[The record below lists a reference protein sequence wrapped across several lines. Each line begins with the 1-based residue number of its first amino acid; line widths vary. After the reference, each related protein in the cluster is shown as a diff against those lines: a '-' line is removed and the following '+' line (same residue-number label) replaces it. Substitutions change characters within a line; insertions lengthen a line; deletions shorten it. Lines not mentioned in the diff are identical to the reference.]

1 MALKKG
7 FCTHCK
13 GDEKL
18 RIFGVNK
25 DAEVCYCPN
34 CMAAM
39 QPKEA
44 IANYRG
50 LIIHYLKKA
59 SKALFESTQYL
70 VAYQTF
76 AHIIDINET
85 IKVAHFGRV
94 LSLVYLSSLRKSK
107 IPFALALHKQEAP
120 KWFHYTETVTEAF
133 HFMGLLIYALDTYE
147 ARLRKRITLHNGPFY
162 DIDCVILYLERLD
175 EIREY
180 KEFLI
185 SEANV
190 FVENGKEQFKEIAER
205 LERDKAHYV
214 SAYKEVFHT
223 VDGFTYTF
231 QHFDNNR
238 NPIGSIKND
247 NPVVTEPNK
256 KNKKRKIELYP
267 KDGKKSLIKDELFAN
282 NITLARLVN
291 ASVPVALVAFISA
304 LVLLVISFPIPNL
317 VAKIILLVFASA
329 LVIISIVLFILHF
342 VWKNEH
348 NKKYYK
354 GTNPFILK

>member
-50 LIIHYLKKA
+50 LIVHYLKKA
-59 SKALFESTQYL
+59 SKALFETTQYL

-94 LSLVYLSSLRKSK
+94 LSLVYLSSLRHSK
-107 IPFALALHKQEAP
+107 IPFAMELHKQEAP

-133 HFMGLLIYALDTYE
+133 HFMGLLIYALDNYE
-147 ARLRKRITLHNGPFY
+147 ARLRKRITFHNGPFY
-162 DIDCVILYLERLD
+162 DIDCVILYLRRLD

-190 FVENGKEQFKEIAER
+190 FADNGKEQFREIAQR

-214 SAYKEVFHT
+214 NACKEIFHT
-223 VDGFTYTF
+223 VDGFTYIF
-231 QHFDNNR
+231 QHYDTNR
-238 NPIGSIKND
+238 NPIGTIKND
-247 NPVVTEPNK
+247 HPNVAEPEK
-256 KNKKRKIELYP
+256 KEKRKVELYP

-282 NITLARLVN
+282 NLTLARLVN
-291 ASVPVALVAFISA
+291 ASVPVALILFISA
-304 LVLLVISFPIPNL
+304 LVCLIVSFPVPNL
-317 VAKIILLVFASA
+317 VAKIILLSLAAV
-329 LVIISIVLFILHF
+329 LVIVSVVLFILHF
-342 VWKNEH
+342 VWKSEH

>member
-13 GDEKL
+13 GDERL

-44 IANYRG
+44 ISNYRG
-50 LIIHYLKKA
+50 LMVHYLKKA
-59 SKALFESTQYL
+59 SKALFETTQYL

-76 AHIIDINET
+76 AHIIDLNET

-147 ARLRKRITLHNGPFY
+147 ARLRKRVTLHNGPFY
-162 DIDCVILYLERLD
+162 DVDCVILYLRRLD

-190 FVENGKEQFKEIAER
+190 FVDNGKEQFKEIAER

-214 SAYKEVFHT
+214 SAYKEIFYT

-238 NPIGSIKND
+238 NPIGTIKND
-247 NPVVTEPNK
+247 HPNVIEPE
-256 KNKKRKIELYP
+256 KNKKRKVELYP

-282 NITLARLVN
+282 NLTLARLVN
-291 ASVPVALVAFISA
+291 ISVPVALVLFAAA
-304 LVLLVISFPIPNL
+304 LVCLTVSFPVPSL
-317 VAKIILLVFASA
+317 VAKIILLSFASM
-329 LVIISIVLFILHF
+329 LVIFSVVLFILHF

>member
-13 GDEKL
+13 GDESR

-39 QPKEA
+39 QPAEA

-50 LIIHYLKKA
+50 LIIHYLKKG
-59 SKALFESTQYL
+59 SKALFETTQYL

-94 LSLVYLSSLRKSK
+94 LSLVYLSSLRHSK
-107 IPFALALHKQEAP
+107 IPFAMELHKQEAS
-120 KWFHYTETVTEAF
+120 KWFHYTETVTECF

-147 ARLRKRITLHNGPFY
+147 ARLKKRITNHSGAFY
-162 DIDCVILYLERLD
+162 DVDCVILYLKRLD

-180 KEFLI
+180 KEFII
-185 SEANV
+185 SEAEV
-190 FVENGKEQFKEIAER
+190 FAENGKEQFKEIAER
-205 LERDKAHYV
+205 LERDKKHYID
-214 SAYKEVFHT
+214 AYKQIFHT
-223 VDGFTYTF
+223 VDGFSYTF
-231 QHFDNNR
+231 QHFDNSR
-238 NPIGSIKND
+238 NPIGSIKNERP
-247 NPVVTEPNK
+247 NVVEDDK
-256 KNKKRKIELYP
+256 KKKKRKIELYP

-282 NITLARLVN
+282 NLTLSRLVM
-291 ASVPVALVAFISA
+291 ASIPVALLSFVAA
-304 LVLLVISFPIPNL
+304 LVFLIVSFVVPI
-317 VAKIILLVFASA
+317 VGKIILLTLAVL
-329 LVIISIVLFILHF
+329 LVVLSFVLFILHF
-342 VWKNEH
+342 VWKNQH

>member
-1 MALKKG
+1 MALKNG

-39 QPKEA
+39 QPAEA

-59 SKALFESTQYL
+59 SKALFETTQYL

-107 IPFALALHKQEAP
+107 IPFAMALHKQEAP

-133 HFMGLLIYALDTYE
+133 HFMGLLVYALDTYE

-162 DIDCVILYLERLD
+162 DVDCVILYLRRLD

-180 KEFLI
+180 KEFII

-190 FVENGKEQFKEIAER
+190 FAENGKEQFKEIAER

-214 SAYKEVFHT
+214 SAYKEIFRT

-238 NPIGSIKND
+238 NPIGSIKNS
-247 NPVVTEPNK
+247 NPVPVEPNK
-256 KNKKRKIELYP
+256 KTNKRKVELYP
-267 KDGKKSLIKDELFAN
+267 KDGKKTLIKDELFAN
-282 NITLARLVN
+282 NVTLARLVN
-291 ASVPVALVAFISA
+291 ASIPVALVAFIA
-304 LVLLVISFPIPNL
+304 ACVFLIVSFPIPSL
-317 VAKIILLVFASA
+317 VAKIILLSFAA
-329 LVIISIVLFILHF
+329 VLVIFSVVLFILHF
-342 VWKNEH
+342 VWKSEH
-348 NKKYYK
+348 NRKYYK

>member
-13 GDEKL
+13 GDERT

-59 SKALFESTQYL
+59 SKALFETTQYL

-94 LSLVYLSSLRKSK
+94 LSLVHLSTLRHSK
-107 IPFALALHKQEAP
+107 IPFAMELHKQEAP

-133 HFMGLLIYALDTYE
+133 HFMGLLIYALDNYE

-162 DIDCVILYLERLD
+162 DIDCVILY
-175 EIREY
+175 
-180 KEFLI
+180 F

-190 FVENGKEQFKEIAER
+190 FADNGKEQFREIAQR

-238 NPIGSIKND
+238 NPIGTIKND
-247 NPVVTEPNK
+247 RPVMVEDNK
-256 KNKKRKIELYP
+256 KKKRKVELYP

-282 NITLARLVN
+282 NLTIARLVN
-291 ASVPVALVAFISA
+291 ASVPVAFLSFISA
-304 LVLLVISFPIPNL
+304 LICLIISFPIPNV
-317 VAKIILLVFASA
+317 VAKIILLVLAAA
-329 LVIISIVLFILHF
+329 LVVVSIVLFTLHF
-342 VWKNEH
+342 AWKNEH
-348 NKKYYK
+348 NRKYYK

>member
-1 MALKKG
+1 M
-7 FCTHCK
+7 
-13 GDEKL
+13 
-18 RIFGVNK
+18 
-25 DAEVCYCPN
+25 
-34 CMAAM
+34 
-39 QPKEA
+39 
-44 IANYRG
+44 
-50 LIIHYLKKA
+50 
-59 SKALFESTQYL
+59 
-70 VAYQTF
+70 
-76 AHIIDINET
+76 
-85 IKVAHFGRV
+85 
-94 LSLVYLSSLRKSK
+94 
-107 IPFALALHKQEAP
+107 ALHKQEAP

-133 HFMGLLIYALDTYE
+133 QFMGLLIYALDTYE

-162 DIDCVILYLERLD
+162 DVDCVILYLRRLD

-180 KEFLI
+180 KEFII

-214 SAYKEVFHT
+214 SAFKEVFHT

-238 NPIGSIKND
+238 NPIGAVKND
-247 NPVVTEPNK
+247 HPNVEPE

-282 NITLARLVN
+282 NLTLARLVN
-291 ASVPVALVAFISA
+291 VSVPVALILFITA
-304 LVLLVISFPIPNL
+304 AICLIASFPIPNL
-317 VAKIILLVFASA
+317 VATIVLLSFSIV
-329 LVIISIVLFILHF
+329 LVAISVVLFILHF